1 MDIIDFEG
9 NLSPKLVS
17 RISKSTPKFS
27 GTADGS
33 GNVSLFLDNENPYG
47 ILSTAISEK
56 YIYALFSGKRFD
68 DPLALQSDQILVYTW
83 DGAPVKILKL
93 QNEISEIA
101 VDLEDSYI
109 IGFQDIKD
117 PVLIRYAIK

>member
-33 GNVSLFLDNENPYG
+33 GNVSLLLDDENPYG

-83 DGAPVKILKL
+83 DGAPVKIFKL
-93 QNEISEIA
+93 QNEI
-101 VDLEDSYI
+101 
-109 IGFQDIKD
+109 
-117 PVLIRYAIK
+117 